1 MPYFESFS
9 YPMSFSSFST
19 SILYDRKTVHAERQ
33 EAIETTD
40 PARNQSGASHDP
52 YSQDPSRF
60 THAVHEILAK
70 RDVKPENK
78 TATPE
83 KPSNETSA
91 GNVTVAPVVKDWR
104 YEKASIAASSI
115 FSAVALAAFAL
126 LGVMIVK
133 KFKARQ
139 RRKRGGDNDSLDEA
153 RRKRESLMFSKHASA
168 GSYMVEEQKDG
179 KVVRV
184 FCTSRNK
191 PRHPIVGVPL
201 QKISSALS
209 FKKEASRHMEGLK
222 DSDTG
227 RSGSIAK
234 QPVLVSSPLRSV
246 VSRAAVPDNQVAES
260 AGPAERVQSRQ
271 SIEQPVPIKPPSPL
285 VLSPLV
291 EVSPTPVPSPTMGP
305 SNVHQATEA
314 DISPC
319 NSHRKSL
326 FRLPSITKSM
336 SPLFKF

>member
-1 MPYFESFS
+1 
-9 YPMSFSSFST
+9 MSFSSFST
-19 SILYDRKTVHAERQ
+19 SILYDKRTVHAERQ
-33 EAIETTD
+33 EAVETTD
-40 PARNQSGASHDP
+40 PGRNQSGTSHDP
-52 YSQDPSRF
+52 YPHDHSKF
-60 THAVHEILAK
+60 NHAVHEIVAK
-70 RDVKPENK
+70 RDTKPENG
-78 TATPE
+78 ASPPE
-83 KPSNETSA
+83 KPSNETGA
-91 GNVTVAPVVKDWR
+91 ANTTAAPVVKDWR

-115 FSAVALAAFAL
+115 FSAVALAALAL

-139 RRKRGGDNDSLDEA
+139 RRKRGGDVDSLDER

-191 PRHPIVGVPL
+191 PRNPIIGVPL

-246 VSRAAVPDNQVAES
+246 VSRAAVPDSQAAEAAGS
-260 AGPAERVQSRQ
+260 AEQAQPTQP
-271 SIEQPVPIKPPSPL
+271 IEQPVPIKPPPPPL
-285 VLSPLV
+285 KVPPPV
-291 EVSPTPVPSPTMGP
+291 EVSPTPAPSPAVGP
-305 SNVHQATEA
+305 DVNQATEPE
-314 DISPC
+314 ISRC
-319 NSHRKSL
+319 NSTRASL

-336 SPLFKF
+336 SPLFRF